1 MIIGVP
7 KEVKEDEYRVGLTPS
22 AVRRLIEGG
31 NKVYIEQGAGLGSGI
46 SDFEYQAAGA
56 EILATARDIFS
67 NSEMIVK
74 VKEPEGEEIRL
85 INKHHIVICYLH
97 LAASVSLTE
106 KLLNTGAVFIA
117 YETIEKPD
125 RSLPCLIPM
134 SEVAGKM
141 AVQQGAKFL
150 EKPME
155 GRGILLGGVPG
166 VERAQVLILGGG
178 IVGTNA
184 AKIAAGL
191 GANVSILDI
200 DLDRLR
206 YLSDIMP
213 SNVTTLYSDY
223 YNLRRKL
230 QDADLLIGA
239 VLISGAKAPRLVLRE
254 DLKLMKQGSVIVD
267 VSIDQ
272 GGCVETSKPT
282 THSKPTY
289 SVDGVLHYAVTN
301 IPGAVGRTSSFALCN
316 ATLPYIYEVAKKGW
330 KQAMKEN
337 NAIAKGANIIHGS
350 ITHRQVANSLNLPY
364 TPVESF
370 L

>member
-7 KEVKEDEYRVGLTPS
+7 KEIKEDEYRVALTPS
-22 AVRRLIEGG
+22 AVKKLTAGG
-31 NKVYIEQGAGLGSGI
+31 HKVYIEKGAGMGSGI
-46 SDFEYQAAGA
+46 TDEEYEMAGCNILELA
-56 EILATARDIFS
+56 EEIFR
-67 NSEMIVK
+67 NCELIVK
-74 VKEPEGEEIRL
+74 VKEPQAKEINW

-97 LAASVSLTE
+97 LAASLSLTE

-117 YETIEKPD
+117 YETIEKED
-125 RSLPCLIPM
+125 RTLPCLIPM

-141 AVQQGAKFL
+141 AAQQGAKFL

-166 VERAQVLILGGG
+166 VEPAEVVILGGG
-178 IVGTNA
+178 VVGTNA
-184 AKIAAGL
+184 AKVTAGL
-191 GANVSILDI
+191 GANVTILDI
-200 DLDRLR
+200 DIDRLR

-213 SNVTTLYSDY
+213 PNVITLYSDY

-230 QDADLLIGA
+230 RDADLLIGA
-239 VLISGAKAPRLVLRE
+239 VLISGARAPQLVLKE
-254 DLKLMKQGSVIVD
+254 DLKIMKPGSVIVD

-289 SVDGVLHYAVTN
+289 SVDGILHYAVTN

-316 ATLPYIYEVAKKGW
+316 ATLPYIYEVAQKGW
-330 KQAMKEN
+330 KRAAREN
-337 NAIAKGANIIHGS
+337 TAIAKGVNIIDGH
-350 ITHRQVANSLNLPY
+350 ITHKQVADSLNLPY
-364 TPVESF
+364 TPVENF